1 MCERQGLQPLQ
12 SDPERAG
19 TWTQVTQQK
28 LAIRCLLW
36 PSSRLVLQPWV
47 SDSWINQGVATAPWW
62 VPPVRKKGP
71 SLAAMGGW
79 EPSRRPRASCSSPS
93 HCHFSLKPFW
103 VDKDLGSSRRQA
115 CSSSQPLLWS
125 FEIPNHTLSKRMVG
139 VLTLSALV

>member
-93 HCHFSLKPFW
+93 HCHFSLKPFHSASPGQ
-103 VDKDLGSSRRQA
+103 GSVNTHQ
-115 CSSSQPLLWS
+115 
-125 FEIPNHTLSKRMVG
+125 
-139 VLTLSALV
+139 LTSLSATQCRAGQRVVPPSTQDGLLPSPTS